1 MRAFV
6 YILGASSKP
15 DQIKCTVPYEI
26 DDKEIFFG
34 PCKKRLRQK
43 LKSEVDKNG
52 KFNSETYFIGL
63 NAGNSD
69 KVRKIVWAGKI
80 QSHYTFK
87 QANQILR
94 GAKYAA
100 IKTVNLF
107 PLHVIPIKNGYQLKS
122 NLHSKNDKWIWDLV
136 SNKESVVHDEDSN
149 SIILKKGSSF
159 NRDICFIF
167 SNIFFAKS
175 FESGIEISDEILDLF
190 RTNQPDKK
198 KIDSY
203 AIFGY
208 RKDLSVDGKIG
219 GWLELD
225 DPSSRN
231 LIKLIK
237 IQAKQI
243 KKKSNSSQT
252 RTIHKTK
259 QNHRGGCK

>member
-87 QANQILR
+87 EANQILR

-107 PLHVIPIKNGYQLKS
+107 PLHVKPIDNGYQLIS
-122 NLHSKNDKWIWDLV
+122 NLHSENNVWIMDLV
-136 SNKESVVHDEDSN
+136 SNEDKVKFHQNSN
-149 SIILKKGSSF
+149 SITLKKGYTF
-159 NRDICFIF
+159 DRDIC
-167 SNIFFAKS
+167 
-175 FESGIEISDEILDLF
+175 
-190 RTNQPDKK
+190 
-198 KIDSY
+198 
-203 AIFGY
+203 
-208 RKDLSVDGKIG
+208 
-219 GWLELD
+219 
-225 DPSSRN
+225 
-231 LIKLIK
+231 
-237 IQAKQI
+237 
-243 KKKSNSSQT
+243 
-252 RTIHKTK
+252 
-259 QNHRGGCK
+259 